1 MPPRVRA
8 GLLLVAAWL
17 VLAPGVVA
25 AQSGPSLEYRVKAN
39 FLVRFAAFVT
49 WPPSAFASGT
59 APMTICVAGPDP
71 FGPALDQAAAGQSA
85 QSRSIV
91 VRRLRSATEAAG
103 CHILY
108 AAAGSGPEFRAPSA
122 GRLLVT
128 EAGDAGM
135 IVFHLRDGRVRFAV
149 DLTSAR
155 RSGLTLSSRLL
166 DLALTVRGG

>member
-128 EAGDAGM
+128 EAGDAG
-135 IVFHLRDGRVRFAV
+135 RVRFAV